1 MSCKLVL
8 KFKDTVISEVPLDQE
23 ETTIGRK
30 DSNAI
35 HVDNLAVSGRHAR
48 ILKIGNKVILEDLG
62 STNGTMVNNKEVT
75 KHIMK
80 HGDVISVGKHTLT
93 FVALDEGNVAAAA
106 AVEEEDDMDKT
117 MVINNATREN
127 LMTQGAKSASS
138 TMTLA
143 SIQVVAGPLMGKSF
157 DLTASLTSIGKGDN
171 CKIKI
176 KGLMI
181 GKQAAVITRRPTGY
195 HIAYLEGMSKPKV
208 NGESVG
214 GTPKTLK
221 DGDMLELGDT
231 KMEFFIKK

>member
-1 MSCKLVL
+1 MNCKLVL
-8 KFKDTVISEVPLDQE
+8 KFKDTVISEVPLNQE

-30 DSNAI
+30 AENTI

-48 ILKIGNKVILEDLG
+48 VLKIGNKVILEDLG

-80 HGDVISVGKHTLT
+80 HGDIISVGKHTLT
-93 FVALDEGNVAAAA
+93 FVSLDDGTPPAAA
-106 AVEEEDDMDKT
+106 EEEDDMDKT